1 MLAHTF
7 LLTTSKLGDAGIVSP
22 VQSLTGRSRLSDVAR
37 QAGVSTMTVTRVL
50 RDPDKVA
57 PATRERVQRTID
69 AVGYVPDLLARSL
82 TSARTDVVA
91 AVVPT
96 LSNSLIAEVTQGMSQ
111 TFARHG
117 RQLMIGASNFSSRT
131 EEEIVRSFLA
141 RRVDAIYLTG
151 VSQTPETI
159 RMLFAAGLP
168 VVQGGNIPE
177 SPIDMVAGT
186 SNIIASRTLVEG
198 LIRRYGGEIGYIGH
212 DPVDNDRARDR
223 RLGYIAALEAAGVRP
238 RPTWMLQRP
247 LSMAGGADGITAMLA
262 LPDKPRAVFCGTDVI
277 ATGAIFRCLRAGVRV
292 PQDIAIA
299 GFDDLEIAGQMT
311 PSLSTVRIPRFDIG
325 VRAAEMIDLAL
336 AGERPAEPIAD
347 MGFEI
352 MWRDSA

>member
-1 MLAHTF
+1 M
-7 LLTTSKLGDAGIVSP
+7 
-22 VQSLTGRSRLSDVAR
+22 AR
-37 QAGVSTMTVTRVL
+37 KAGVSTMTVTRVL
-50 RDPDKVA
+50 RAPDKVA
-57 PATRERVQRTID
+57 PATRERVLRLID
-69 AVGYVPDLLARSL
+69 EVGYVPDLIARSL
-82 TSARTDVVA
+82 TSSRTGVVA

-117 RQLMIGASNFSSRT
+117 RQLMVGASNFSSKT

-151 VSQTPETI
+151 VSQNEETI
-159 RMLFAAGLP
+159 RMLRAARLP

-177 SPIDMVAGT
+177 TPIDMVAGT
-186 SNIIASRTLVEG
+186 SNTIASRTLVDG
-198 LIRRYGGEIGYIGH
+198 MIARYGGAIGYIGH

-223 RLGYIAALEAAGVRP
+223 RLGYLAALGSAGIQP
-238 RPTWMLQRP
+238 RPEWMLERP
-247 LSMAGGADGITAMLA
+247 LSMAGGADGVAA
-262 LPDKPRAVFCGTDVI
+262 LMATRERPRAVFCGTDVI
-277 ATGAIFRCLRAGVRV
+277 AAGAVFGCLRAGVRI
-292 PQDIAIA
+292 PQELAIA
-299 GFDDLEIAGQMT
+299 GYDDLEVAGQMA
-311 PSLSTVRIPRFDIG
+311 PSLTTVRIPRFDIG

-336 AGERPAEPIAD
+336 AGDRPAEPVAD

>member
-1 MLAHTF
+1 M
-7 LLTTSKLGDAGIVSP
+7 
-22 VQSLTGRSRLSDVAR
+22 AR
-37 QAGVSTMTVTRVL
+37 QAGVSTMTVARVL
-50 RDPDKVA
+50 RDPEKVA
-57 PATRERVQRTID
+57 PATRERVQRTIE

-82 TSARTDVVA
+82 TSAHTDVVA

-117 RQLMIGASNFSSRT
+117 RQLMIGASNFSSKT

-151 VSQTPETI
+151 ISQTPETI
-159 RMLFAAGLP
+159 RMLRAAGLP

-177 SPIDMVAGT
+177 HPIDMVAGT
-186 SNIIASRTLVEG
+186 SNTIASRTLVEG

-212 DPVDNDRARDR
+212 DPLDNDRARDR
-223 RLGYIAALEAAGVRP
+223 KRGFLAALAAAGVRP
-238 RPTWMLQRP
+238 RPGRMLERP
-247 LSMAGGADGITAMLA
+247 LSMAGGADGIMAMLD
-262 LPDKPRAVFCGTDVI
+262 LPDRPRAVFCGTDVI
-277 ATGAIFRCLRAGVRV
+277 AAGAIFACLRAGVRV

-299 GFDDLEIAGQMT
+299 GYDDLEIASQMT
-311 PSLSTVRIPRFDIG
+311 PSLTTARIPRFDIG

-336 AGERPAEPIAD
+336 AGQRPAQPVAD

>member
-1 MLAHTF
+1 
-7 LLTTSKLGDAGIVSP
+7 
-22 VQSLTGRSRLSDVAR
+22 LSDVAR

-57 PATRERVQRTID
+57 PATRERVQRTIE

-117 RQLMIGASNFSSRT
+117 RQLMIGASNFSSRI

-151 VSQTPETI
+151 ISQTPETI
-159 RMLFAAGLP
+159 RMLRASGLP

-177 SPIDMVAGT
+177 TPIDMAAGT
-186 SNIIASRTLVEG
+186 SNTIASRTLVEG
-198 LIRRYGGEIGYIGH
+198 LIHRYGGEIGYIGH

-223 RLGYIAALEAAGVRP
+223 KLGYLAALAAAGVRP
-238 RPTWMLQRP
+238 RPAWMLQRP
-247 LSMAGGADGITAMLA
+247 LSMMGGADGITAMLA
-262 LPDKPRAVFCGTDVI
+262 LPDKPRAIFCGTDVI
-277 ATGAIFRCLRAGVRV
+277 ATGAIFACLRAGVRV
-292 PQDIAIA
+292 PHDIAIA
-299 GFDDLEIAGQMT
+299 GYDDLEIAGQMT

-336 AGERPAEPIAD
+336 AGERPAEPVAD
-347 MGFEI
+347 LGFEI